1 MDNSVIAGDENINVN
16 QPTPLDDEE
25 DIGDV
30 IKPWIYK
37 SIWYIIENNIIHDK
51 CSKYGVYEEKIG
63 KKLRLYDH

>member
-30 IKPWIYK
+30 IKP
-37 SIWYIIENNIIHDK
+37 
-51 CSKYGVYEEKIG
+51 
-63 KKLRLYDH
+63 